1 MIQLLFDAIS
11 NNLTKLF
18 IIIFL
23 IFSGYLIR
31 ASLILVGQFW
41 VKAYHHTGVFLLL
54 PCIAY
59 VISSII
65 ADNIALSLG
74 MIGALSI
81 VRFRNPVKSPFE
93 LVIFFALLTLGITAS
108 VSIKWLTLLVVVI
121 LTVIILIE
129 IIQYFFNKFNADFY
143 TMSFNEGIELNILEL
158 EATTPINLV
167 EDSSYLKSY
176 IYDKETKNYF
186 YRLGFKNK
194 SNLDF
199 FKEEL
204 EKYKNINRIEVKYIS

>member
-93 LVIFFALLTLGITAS
+93 LVIFFALLGITAS
-108 VSIKWLTLLVVVI
+108 VQLS
-121 LTVIILIE
+121 
-129 IIQYFFNKFNADFY
+129 
-143 TMSFNEGIELNILEL
+143 G
-158 EATTPINLV
+158 
-167 EDSSYLKSY
+167 
-176 IYDKETKNYF
+176 
-186 YRLGFKNK
+186 
-194 SNLDF
+194 
-199 FKEEL
+199 
-204 EKYKNINRIEVKYIS
+204 

>member
-1 MIQLLFDAIS
+1 MIQFLIDAIS
-11 NNLTKLF
+11 NNLTKLL
-18 IIIFL
+18 IIVFL
-23 IFSGYLIR
+23 VFSGYLIR

-93 LVIFFALLTLGITAS
+93 LVMFFALLTLGITAS
-108 VSIKWLTLLVVVI
+108 VSIKWLVLLVVVI

-129 IIQYFFNKFNADFY
+129 IIQYFFNKFNAEFY

-158 EATTPINLV
+158 ESTTPISLI

-194 SNLDF
+194 STLDF
-199 FKEEL
+199 FKEKL
-204 EKYKNINRIEVKYIS
+204 PKYKNINRVEIKYIS

>member
-1 MIQLLFDAIS
+1 MIQLLTEAFS
-11 NNLTKLF
+11 ENLIKLL
-18 IIIFL
+18 IIVIL

-54 PCIAY
+54 PVIAY

-93 LVIFFALLTLGITAS
+93 LVMFFALLTLGITAS
-108 VSIKWLTLLVVVI
+108 VSIKWLALLVVVI

-158 EATTPINLV
+158 ETTSPSSFI

-176 IYDKETKNYF
+176 IYDKETKTYF
-186 YRLGFKNK
+186 YKLGFKNK
-194 SNLDF
+194 VNLDL
-199 FKEEL
+199 FKKKL
-204 EKYKNINRIEVKYIS
+204 KKQKYINRIEIKYIS

>member
-1 MIQLLFDAIS
+1 MIQILLEAIF

-18 IIIFL
+18 IIVFL
-23 IFSGYLIR
+23 VLSGYLIR

-81 VRFRNPVKSPFE
+81 VRFRTPVKSPFE
-93 LVIFFALLTLGITAS
+93 LVMFFALLTLGITAS
-108 VSIKWLTLLVVVI
+108 VSIKWLALLVVVI

-143 TMSFNEGIELNILEL
+143 TMSFNDGIELNILEL
-158 EATTPINLV
+158 ESDTSISII

-176 IYDKETKNYF
+176 IYDKETKKYF

-199 FKEEL
+199 FKEKL
-204 EKYKNINRIEVKYIS
+204 RNDKNINRVEVKYIS

>member
-1 MIQLLFDAIS
+1 M
-11 NNLTKLF
+11 
-18 IIIFL
+18 
-23 IFSGYLIR
+23 FSC
-31 ASLILVGQFW
+31 F
-41 VKAYHHTGVFLLL
+41 YHVL
-54 PCIAY
+54 AY

-199 FKEEL
+199 LK
-204 EKYKNINRIEVKYIS
+204 KN

>member
-1 MIQLLFDAIS
+1 MIELFFEAIS
-11 NNLTKLF
+11 SNLTNLF

-31 ASLILVGQFW
+31 ASLILVGQYW

-93 LVIFFALLTLGITAS
+93 LVMFFALLTLGITAS
-108 VSIKWLTLLVVVI
+108 VSIKWLALLVTVI
-121 LTVIILIE
+121 LTVIIFIE
-129 IIQYFFNKFNADFY
+129 IVQYFFNKFNADFY

-158 EATTPINLV
+158 EATTPISLIEKSN
-167 EDSSYLKSY
+167 YLKSY
-176 IYDKETKNYF
+176 IYDKESKNYF

-194 SNLDF
+194 DNLVF
-199 FKEEL
+199 FKGEL
-204 EKYKNINRIEVKYIS
+204 KKYKNINRIEIKYIS

>member
-204 EKYKNINRIEVKYIS
+204 GKYKNINRIEVKYIS

>member
-65 ADNIALSLG
+65 ADNIALPLG
-74 MIGALSI
+74 MIEQFQQLDL
-81 VRFRNPVKSPFE
+81 NPVKSPR
-93 LVIFFALLTLGITAS
+93 TC
-108 VSIKWLTLLVVVI
+108 
-121 LTVIILIE
+121 
-129 IIQYFFNKFNADFY
+129 YFFCF
-143 TMSFNEGIELNILEL
+143 TIL
-158 EATTPINLV
+158 
-167 EDSSYLKSY
+167 
-176 IYDKETKNYF
+176 
-186 YRLGFKNK
+186 G
-194 SNLDF
+194 
-199 FKEEL
+199 
-204 EKYKNINRIEVKYIS
+204 